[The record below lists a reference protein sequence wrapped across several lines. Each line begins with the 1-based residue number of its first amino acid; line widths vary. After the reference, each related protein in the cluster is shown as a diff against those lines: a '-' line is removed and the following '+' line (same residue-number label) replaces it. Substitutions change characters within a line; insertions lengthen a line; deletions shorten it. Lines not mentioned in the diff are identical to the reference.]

1 MLINNSVIFETNE
14 TEKILTV
21 TIIED
26 SILESEEDFT
36 LRLSLDGRVDVNP
49 VIFDRGSELII
60 IIEDDDGK
68 VLIYIYIHAYV
79 LCTCM
84 YICMYVPSMYVHT
97 YICTFECMVLTQFSR
112 QSFCY

>member
-1 MLINNSVIFETNE
+1 MIFESNE

-26 SILESEEDFT
+26 SILESEEDFR
-36 LRLSLDGRVDVNP
+36 LRLSLDEIEDVNP
-49 VIFDRGSELII
+49 VIFDRGSEVII

-84 YICMYVPSMYVHT
+84 YICMYVPSMYVRT
-97 YICTFECMVLTQFSR
+97 YIHMYVCT
-112 QSFCY
+112 

>member
-26 SILESEEDFT
+26 SILESEEDFR
-36 LRLSLDGRVDVNP
+36 LRLSLDGREDVNP

-79 LCTCM
+79 LCTCL
-84 YICMYVPSMYVHT
+84 YIYIYLPSMYVHM
-97 YICTFECMVLTQFSR
+97 YV
-112 QSFCY
+112 

>member
-1 MLINNSVIFETNE
+1 MIFESNE

-79 LCTCM
+79 LCTCL
-84 YICMYVPSMYVHT
+84 YIYIYLPSMYVHM
-97 YICTFECMVLTQFSR
+97 YV
-112 QSFCY
+112 